1 MFLNFIQRVNTN
13 IDNRKLKPLQEGK
26 TMQTKTKNAVMLG
39 VGAAALWMAM
49 KPENKTKLTEM
60 ATQVKEKVMPSKTDV
75 LPVQKAG
82 NPDPLDVED
91 NKMVS
96 EGSMYGVNYY
106 NENLQEQR

>member
-1 MFLNFIQRVNTN
+1 MQRSPM
-13 IDNRKLKPLQEGK
+13 KS
-26 TMQTKTKNAVMLG
+26 AVMLG
-39 VGAAALWMAM
+39 VGAAAVWMAM
-49 KPENKTKLTEM
+49 KPENRTKISNM
-60 ATQVKEKVMPSKTDV
+60 ATQMKDKIMPSGKQEV
-75 LPVQKAG
+75 IPVQKAG

>member
-1 MFLNFIQRVNTN
+1 
-13 IDNRKLKPLQEGK
+13 
-26 TMQTKTKNAVMLG
+26 MQTKSAVMLG

-49 KPENKTKLTEM
+49 KPENKNKLTNM
-60 ATQVKEKVMPSKTDV
+60 ATQMKDKIMPSKTDV

-82 NPDPLDVED
+82 NPDPMDLED

-106 NENLQEQR
+106 NENLQHQ

>member
-1 MFLNFIQRVNTN
+1 
-13 IDNRKLKPLQEGK
+13 
-26 TMQTKTKNAVMLG
+26 MQAKAKNAVMLG

-49 KPENKTKLTEM
+49 KPENKAKLTEM

-82 NPDPLDVED
+82 NPDPNDVED